1 MSGRKGGSPAPPG
14 LHTVTFD
21 GSMFDA
27 AGPASRPMG
36 GACSLTGSRG
46 TPRGSLHAQASRSS
60 WGTPPPQPARQPPRQ
75 RLPAMPAR
83 SSSISRPVRPRREP
97 SSQLLDKG
105 QAEAS
110 FINKLRSHY
119 TSSGSAHG
127 FSIKASPGHEIRGD
141 SPAPGGPPAAAPA
154 TLEEQEWAVWEQ
166 REGEL
171 AESQGR
177 RFAQLE
183 GALASRE
190 AKREAYLVHRLEA
203 SAAEKIR
210 DHRLRQEAAA
220 RERQL
225 AVQHAQH
232 LPSLRQAHA
241 ATLAPA
247 RAQSLR
253 ELAGRP
259 VFPASAALAAA
270 ASQAAASTGS
280 LSGISTLQA
289 GLESKHAFSA
299 SGALSGGSSRGQ
311 QGLPLLGAGRP
322 GWQERKQAKAAVL
335 VEQAYAQVQAAKAA
349 PGGRL
354 LSPLDAA
361 RQAAR
366 VRALGAAAAE
376 EPSPPAS
383 DLLAGLSWDQIPAGQ
398 GISGTAEQALED
410 AAATQPSEA
419 AELSPGMLASGRSL
433 DSGADKGDAAAV
445 AGWTEGLPAG
455 LDAYSGEEEAQQAD
469 RAAASTSKA
478 EAEEDEQE
486 QEQAARQADHKP
498 RQSLDAAAET
508 EAVTAVEEEGEA
520 SAGEEGAAA
529 DDEDSWLEDEE
540 PPQYLPLT
548 TAPPEPQ
555 SAPAPA
561 VLLMT
566 EPADEGRA
574 AAAEEGVH
582 AELKGWVTD
591 EAVSDTGAP
600 LFAGPPA
607 EAELAV
613 AAHKAAM
620 AERPAT
626 SDSMHLPLQE
636 AWQEDPGDAQA
647 DRAVDDS
654 GDASPAALQAAP
666 MQDSNAGLAAEGV
679 GVLPVGSGDT
689 AASGPENSPV
699 AKLPCT
705 ESGDTPVAAVD
716 CVPAAEAAEEVA
728 AQQKA
733 AAGIEAGMEAVTE
746 ASMEAGSEVGTEA
759 GMEAGIEAGIEAGSE
774 AGMEASTEAGTEAG
788 IEAGSEAATEA
799 GMEASMEAGMDPALV
814 KAAEQQQEEEEAP
827 VGGEQHAVEDAQLA
841 QQEQQPAAEQQ
852 GKVVV
857 PAAAAQEFAP
867 APDVEEQEDK
877 EGRYEPQA
885 EAEEVAADIAE
896 DPSPDPSVEAVCA
909 ADTAGALLL
918 SKVLT
923 AQEKQ
928 SLEEQEK
935 EAQGQEQPLEEQEE
949 EQPLEERQEEQQEEA
964 QGQEQPLEEQE
975 DEQPLE
981 EQQEEQQEEAQGQE
995 QPLERQEEEALAA
1008 EQIQQG
1014 EPMARQQEE
1023 QEAQEQAVEQPIEGE
1038 SRAEESSVPALPLE
1052 TQQQE
1057 AAEVL
1062 ALLCSSSCGNVA
1074 ASPPAIDTLLEPAA
1088 AVVAAASPA
1097 ISPSLT
1103 ECAAQ
1108 LSQRDEMVATAAEGE
1123 AGQQLELP
1131 LLLQAPA
1138 ADSSAPASPHDPP
1151 EAAMAV
1157 LASAPPDAPQQ
1168 AAEEEHGMPPP
1179 QPQPQPQPAD
1189 EEAAQL
1195 TGSPPV
1201 HPAPAADRMVD
1212 GELMRDSTA
1221 AKEEEQEE
1229 EEEEGEEGA
1238 GVEGAAV
1245 ALVQG
1250 SLLESAAESL
1260 RLLLSPDAAPVAGA
1274 GPVTIDS
1281 KTPSEAAPPGSIS
1294 ADKVP
1299 EGAKTLAAA
1308 DPAEIETDGGSIAAG
1323 DEGEGGQGLSTPA
1336 EAAALGSASGSQLE
1350 AALRAPASPILVSG
1364 GGGVEAVQL
1373 QLEGSGPVKGT
1384 AGNAT
1389 FAQLEPSAHTVDL
1402 AASEAAAAVVEQ
1414 EAVAQEVE
1422 AEEEEA
1428 KEAVKQAGE
1437 ACSSEDAPAVV
1448 VEIEPVEEA
1457 TSADESESGS
1467 DAGWPLGS
1475 EGSGDSDQQENA
1487 SGLVTAVELFADL
1500 AGSPPA
1506 LAALSLVP
1514 HPEASVSDDSSAAH
1528 ESSVVSEALPSAS
1541 GSQQQQAAGQ
1551 LVTAMDLCADL
1562 PAYGPERA
1570 EAEQTVIAAE
1580 GNTTIQQ
1587 LFLAAPGSGT
1597 AKD

>member
-1 MSGRKGGSPAPPG
+1 
-14 LHTVTFD
+14 
-21 GSMFDA
+21 
-27 AGPASRPMG
+27 
-36 GACSLTGSRG
+36 
-46 TPRGSLHAQASRSS
+46 
-60 WGTPPPQPARQPPRQ
+60 
-75 RLPAMPAR
+75 
-83 SSSISRPVRPRREP
+83 
-97 SSQLLDKG
+97 
-105 QAEAS
+105 
-110 FINKLRSHY
+110 
-119 TSSGSAHG
+119 
-127 FSIKASPGHEIRGD
+127 
-141 SPAPGGPPAAAPA
+141 
-154 TLEEQEWAVWEQ
+154 
-166 REGEL
+166 
-171 AESQGR
+171 
-177 RFAQLE
+177 
-183 GALASRE
+183 
-190 AKREAYLVHRLEA
+190 
-203 SAAEKIR
+203 
-210 DHRLRQEAAA
+210 
-220 RERQL
+220 
-225 AVQHAQH
+225 
-232 LPSLRQAHA
+232 
-241 ATLAPA
+241 
-247 RAQSLR
+247 
-253 ELAGRP
+253 
-259 VFPASAALAAA
+259 
-270 ASQAAASTGS
+270 
-280 LSGISTLQA
+280 
-289 GLESKHAFSA
+289 
-299 SGALSGGSSRGQ
+299 
-311 QGLPLLGAGRP
+311 
-322 GWQERKQAKAAVL
+322 
-335 VEQAYAQVQAAKAA
+335 
-349 PGGRL
+349 
-354 LSPLDAA
+354 
-361 RQAAR
+361 
-366 VRALGAAAAE
+366 
-376 EPSPPAS
+376 
-383 DLLAGLSWDQIPAGQ
+383 
-398 GISGTAEQALED
+398 
-410 AAATQPSEA
+410 
-419 AELSPGMLASGRSL
+419 MLASGRSL

-469 RAAASTSKA
+469 RVAASTSKA

-508 EAVTAVEEEGEA
+508 EAVTAAEEEGEA
-520 SAGEEGAAA
+520 AAGEEGTAA

-600 LFAGPPA
+600 LFADPPA

-613 AAHKAAM
+613 AAHEAAM
-620 AERPAT
+620 AQRPAT
-626 SDSMHLPLQE
+626 SDSMHVPLQE
-636 AWQEDPGDAQA
+636 AWQEDPGYAQA

-666 MQDSNAGLAAEGV
+666 MQDSNAGLAAEGA

-689 AASGPENSPV
+689 AAPGPENSPV

-705 ESGDTPVAAVD
+705 ESGDAPVAAVD

-746 ASMEAGSEVGTEA
+746 ASMEAGMEAVTEASMEAGAEAGTEAGIGAGTEVGTEA
-759 GMEAGIEAGIEAGSE
+759 GMEAGIEAG
-774 AGMEASTEAGTEAG
+774 MEAATEACTGAGIGAGTEAG
-788 IEAGSEAATEA
+788 IEADTEA
-799 GMEASMEAGMDPALV
+799 GMEASMDTGMDPALV
-814 KAAEQQQEEEEAP
+814 KAVEQQQEEEEAP
-827 VGGEQHAVEDAQLA
+827 VDGEQHAVEDAQQA

-867 APDVEEQEDK
+867 APDVKEQEDK

-885 EAEEVAADIAE
+885 EAEEVAADTAE
-896 DPSPDPSVEAVCA
+896 DLSPDPSVEAVCA

-918 SKVLT
+918 PKALT

-949 EQPLEERQEEQQEEA
+949 EA
-964 QGQEQPLEEQE
+964 Q
-975 DEQPLE
+975 
-981 EQQEEQQEEAQGQE
+981 
-995 QPLERQEEEALAA
+995 AA
-1008 EQIQQG
+1008 EQIQQND
-1014 EPMARQQEE
+1014 PMARQQEE

-1038 SRAEESSVPALPLE
+1038 SSAEESSVPAVPLE
-1052 TQQQE
+1052 TQQRE

-1062 ALLCSSSCGNVA
+1062 ALLRSSSCGDVA

-1103 ECAAQ
+1103 VCAAQ
-1108 LSQRDEMVATAAEGE
+1108 LIQGDEMVATAAEGE
-1123 AGQQLELP
+1123 AGQQQELP

-1138 ADSSAPASPHDPP
+1138 ADSSAPASPHEPL

-1157 LASAPPDAPQQ
+1157 LASAPLVAPQQ

-1201 HPAPAADRMVD
+1201 HPAPAADRMVEV
-1212 GELMRDSTA
+1212 ELMRNSTA
-1221 AKEEEQEE
+1221 AEEEEQ

-1238 GVEGAAV
+1238 VVEGAAV

-1260 RLLLSPDAAPVAGA
+1260 RLLLSPDAAPVTGA

-1281 KTPSEAAPPGSIS
+1281 KTPSEAAPPGSVS

-1299 EGAKTLAAA
+1299 EGAETLAAA
-1308 DPAEIETDGGSIAAG
+1308 GPAEIETDGGSIAAG
-1323 DEGEGGQGLSTPA
+1323 DEEEGGQGLSTPA

-1350 AALRAPASPILVSG
+1350 AALQAPASPILVSG

-1373 QLEGSGPVKGT
+1373 QLEGSGPVEGT

-1402 AASEAAAAVVEQ
+1402 AASKPAAAVVEQ

-1437 ACSSEDAPAVV
+1437 PCSLEDAPAVV

-1506 LAALSLVP
+1506 LAALSPVP
-1514 HPEASVSDDSSAAH
+1514 HPEASASDDSSAAH

-1551 LVTAMDLCADL
+1551 LVTAIDLCADL
-1562 PAYGPERA
+1562 PANGPERA
-1570 EAEQTVIAAE
+1570 EAEQTVTAAE

-1587 LFLAAPGSGT
+1587 LFLAAPGSDT